1 MDLKQSIDSILMR
14 HDLCRNEFE
23 ETKEQCVEIAEEYAI
38 AFAEWCKQEYELE
51 DTQNFNKW
59 KDVNGDYKTSKQ
71 LLEIFKKEK
80 GL

>member
-1 MDLKQSIDSILMR
+1 MDLKERFDSVIMR

-23 ETKEQCVEIAEEYAI
+23 ETKEQCIEIAEEYAI
-38 AFAEWCKQEYELE
+38 DFADWCKQEYELE
-51 DTQNFNKW
+51 DTQKNNKW
-59 KDVNGDYKTSKQ
+59 RDVNGDYKTSKQ